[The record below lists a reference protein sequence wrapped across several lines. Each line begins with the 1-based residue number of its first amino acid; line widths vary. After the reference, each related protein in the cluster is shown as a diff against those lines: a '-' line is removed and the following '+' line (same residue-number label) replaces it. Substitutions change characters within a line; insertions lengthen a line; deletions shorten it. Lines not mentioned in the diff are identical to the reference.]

1 MSGDAAVS
9 ERRGAGI
16 PRSSER
22 GPSGPAPGAESGSDV
37 ETRLRAF
44 LAAQLPEAGGLE
56 ITGLRRT
63 SSGFSRENW
72 PFDAVWHTR
81 DGTETAELIM
91 RRDPVGSVLVTD
103 RREEF
108 GVLRALEASA
118 VPAPRARFL
127 DADGRF
133 LERPAVVMDRV
144 VGDCDWFVVNG
155 ERPLPV
161 RLAFAR
167 RALELLVAIHAVDWR
182 GAGLGP
188 LLGEPS
194 PGTGPA
200 AAAIDKWEHELRRQQ
215 LEPFPEL
222 EVVLGWLRAHEPVA
236 QAITLVHGDFK
247 PGNMLLAPG
256 PGDAAAVE
264 IVAMLDW
271 ETAHLGDPLEDVGW
285 VTNPLRHREHQ
296 IPGAWERGDIMR
308 AYAELTGLDVSDDDV
323 RFWNILANFK
333 LAVIVLTGVRSFV
346 DGRGDRVFGAP
357 NSLVALMFDLM
368 GI

>member
-1 MSGDAAVS
+1 MSGDAA
-9 ERRGAGI
+9 
-16 PRSSER
+16 
-22 GPSGPAPGAESGSDV
+22 DV
-37 ETRLRAF
+37 QTRLRAF
-44 LAAQLPEAGGLE
+44 LAAQLPGAGGLE

-72 PFDAVWHTR
+72 PFDAAWHTGG
-81 DGTETAELIM
+81 GTETAELIM

-108 GVLRALEASA
+108 AVLRALESSA

-144 VGDCDWFVVNG
+144 AGDCDWFVVNG

-182 GAGLGP
+182 GAGLGSV
-188 LLGEPS
+188 LGEPQ

-247 PGNMLLAPG
+247 PGNMLLAPDRAAEEPVEG
-256 PGDAAAVE
+256 AGDGAVE

-296 IPGAWERGDIMR
+296 IPGEWERGDIMR

-323 RFWNILANFK
+323 RFWNVLANFK

>member
-1 MSGDAAVS
+1 VSGDA
-9 ERRGAGI
+9 
-16 PRSSER
+16 P
-22 GPSGPAPGAESGSDV
+22 DV
-37 ETRLRAF
+37 EARLRAF
-44 LAAQLPEAGGLE
+44 LASQLPGADGLE

-72 PFDAVWHTR
+72 PFDAAWQ
-81 DGTETAELIM
+81 TERGPESAELIM
-91 RRDPVGSVLVTD
+91 RRDPIGSVLVTD

-108 GVLRALEASA
+108 AVLRALEHSA
-118 VPAPRARFL
+118 VPAPRARWI
-127 DADGRF
+127 DADGAY

-144 VGDCDWFVVNG
+144 GGVCDWFVVNG
-155 ERPLPV
+155 DRPEDV
-161 RLAFAR
+161 RRAFAL

-182 GAGLGP
+182 AAGLGP
-188 LLGEPS
+188 VLGEPP

-200 AAAIDKWEHELRRQQ
+200 AAAIDKWETELRREQ

-222 EVVLGWLRAHEPVA
+222 ELVLGWLRAHEPVA
-236 QAITLVHGDFK
+236 QAVTLVHGDFK

-256 PGDAAAVE
+256 GAPREPVE

-271 ETAHLGDPLEDVGW
+271 ETAHLGDPLEDIGW
-285 VTNPLRHREHQ
+285 ITNPLRHREHQ
-296 IPGAWERGDIMR
+296 IPGVWERADIMR
-308 AYAELTGLDVSDDDV
+308 EYAELTGLDVSDADI
-323 RFWNILANFK
+323 RFWNVLANFK

-346 DGRGDRVFGAP
+346 EGRGDRVFGAP